1 MGMTMVE
8 KILARATGQAAVK
21 AGDVL
26 EPKVDLAM
34 SHENGALVINQFN
47 EIYKDTGLEARVWDP
62 ARIAI
67 IFDHRVPAESSKTAT
82 NQKKIRDFVARQGIT
97 KFHDIRGDEGGICHQ
112 ILPENGYVLPG
123 TVVVGTDS
131 HTTSHG
137 ALGAFS
143 FGIGAT
149 EMAAVWAL
157 GKILNVEVP
166 GTIKVVVEGAL
177 PRGVEPKD
185 IILHLVGKLTAEGAN
200 FKVIEFHGS
209 TIRRMSTSG
218 RLVICNMTVEAGAT
232 SGIVPPDAETVHYL
246 KGEAG
251 VKSIPPLFG
260 PDADASYDQVIEID
274 ASKLEPQ
281 IAFPHTV
288 DNVKPVGAAKGI
300 KVQQIVIGSCTNGRL
315 DDLASAAAILQGKK
329 VARGVRMLVFPA
341 SCRIYQKALK
351 AGYVETFMK
360 AGAVVMNSGCGP
372 CLGVHQGALADGDK
386 ALATTNRNF
395 KGRMG
400 NPNAEVY
407 LGSAATAAASAVTGE
422 ITDPRTVTVA
432 RAKETPKKAKA
443 AKAKPKAARKVKAAA
458 RKPKVVKRKAAAS
471 KPKAKPV
478 RKPAKKGRK

>member
-1 MGMTMVE
+1 MAMTMVE
-8 KILARATGQAAVK
+8 KILARATNQASVK

-47 EIYKDTGLEARVWDP
+47 EIYKDTGLEAKVWDP
-62 ARIAI
+62 SKIAI

-82 NQKKIRDFVARQGIT
+82 NQKKIRDFVAKQGIT

-112 ILPENGYVLPG
+112 ILPENGYVRPG
-123 TVVVGTDS
+123 YVLVGTDS

-149 EMAAVWAL
+149 EMASVWAL
-157 GKILNVEVP
+157 GTVLNVEVP
-166 GTIKVVVEGAL
+166 GTIKVVVTGKFKENIS
-177 PRGVEPKD
+177 PKD
-185 IILHLVGKLTAEGAN
+185 LILYLIGMISAEGAN
-200 FKVIEFHGS
+200 FKVIEFHGD
-209 TIRRMSTSG
+209 TIEKMSTSG

-232 SGIVPPDAETVHYL
+232 SGIVPPDKETLRYL
-246 KGEAG
+246 KEEAG
-251 VKSIPPLFG
+251 VKDNIEIFG
-260 PDADASYDQVIEID
+260 PDPDAKYDQVIEID

-281 IAFPHTV
+281 IACPHKV
-288 DNVKPVGAAKGI
+288 DNVKPIGEVEGK
-300 KVQQIVIGSCTNGRL
+300 KLNQIVIGSCTNGRL
-315 DDLASAAAILQGKK
+315 DDIEIAAKILKGKK

-341 SCRIYQKALK
+341 STRIYRKA
-351 AGYVETFMK
+351 VEKGFVSTLME

-372 CLGVHQGALADGDK
+372 CLGVHQGALADGDV

-407 LGSAATAAASAVTGE
+407 LCSPAVAAASAISGA
-422 ITDPRTVTVA
+422 ITDPR
-432 RAKETPKKAKA
+432 
-443 AKAKPKAARKVKAAA
+443 
-458 RKPKVVKRKAAAS
+458 
-471 KPKAKPV
+471 
-478 RKPAKKGRK
+478 KGA